1 MASIDTDVVIVGGGL
16 AGLTLALQL
25 RKERNDIDIT
35 VIERKQH
42 PLPAAISKIG
52 ESTVEIGAHYLASVI
67 GQRQHLESD
76 QLPKFGL
83 RLFFGDAKH
92 DFSCADELG
101 SSRLLSVPTYQ
112 LDRGLLENWLAYTAQ
127 EQGVKFFDNARVRSV
142 IPESKN
148 HSVKFLNEEV
158 EYKLHA
164 RWLIDAAG
172 RTNFLKR
179 RFSLG
184 CENNHHCN
192 AIWFRVDGCIR
203 IDEWTTSSTWSARC
217 VDFTGKRWLST
228 NHLMGPGYWVWL
240 IPLASGATSVG
251 IVFDSN
257 LHSLNSMRTF
267 KLALNW
273 LEENQPLCAG
283 AIRDCDILD
292 FHILRD
298 YSHDCRQVFSA
309 QQWALS
315 GDSGVF
321 VDPFYS
327 PGTDFIGISN
337 TFITDLIIRDLA
349 GETIESRSVRYQQMY
364 TSFYRNALSLYENL
378 YPGFGDRHLMMGKT
392 LWDYAFYWGALSVL
406 FFQKSLTDLKGM
418 DACAIHLGRI
428 QRCNERMQALFRHH
442 AREQRY
448 LEPKGIFIDQY
459 QIPILRRFNSDLPES
474 VKNGSISGHIK
485 RNADCLSEVARHL
498 ENLLFVD
505 PQGKASPREIELLGD
520 FRARLNV

>member
-35 VIERKQH
+35 VIERKRH
-42 PLPAAISKIG
+42 PLPAAISKVG
-52 ESTVEIGAHYLASVI
+52 ESTVEIGAHYLANII

-101 SSRLLSVPTYQ
+101 SSRILSVPTYQ

-127 EQGVKFFDNARVRSV
+127 DQGVNFFDNARVQSV
-142 IPESKN
+142 IPGIKN
-148 HSVKFLNEEV
+148 HGVKFLDDEG
-158 EYKLHA
+158 EYKLHS
-164 RWLIDAAG
+164 RWLIDTAG
-172 RTNFLKR
+172 RTSFLKR

-192 AIWFRVDGCIR
+192 AIWFRVDGYIR
-203 IDEWTTSSTWSARC
+203 IDEWTTSSTWRARC

-251 IVFDSN
+251 IVSDPD
-257 LHSLNSMRTF
+257 LHPLNSMRTV

-273 LEENQPLCAG
+273 LEKNQPLCAAAVRG
-283 AIRDCDILD
+283 RDILD
-292 FHILRD
+292 FHILRN

-315 GDSGVF
+315 GESGVF

-327 PGTDFIGISN
+327 PGTDFIAISN

-349 GETIESRSVRYQQMY
+349 GESIESRSVRYQQMY

-392 LWDYAFYWGALSVL
+392 LWDYAFYWGALSIL
-406 FFQKSLTDLKGM
+406 FFQKSLIDLTGM
-418 DACAIHLGRI
+418 DACAIHLARI
-428 QRCNERMQALFRHH
+428 QRCNERMQRLFRHR
-442 AREQRY
+442 AIEQRY
-448 LEPKGIFIDQY
+448 LEPKGIFVDQY
-459 QIPILRRFNSDLPES
+459 QIPILRSFNSDLLGPVINET
-474 VKNGSISGHIK
+474 ISAHIK
-485 RNADCLSEVARHL
+485 RNADILWEVAGYL

-505 PQGKASPREIELLGD
+505 PQGKASLREVELLGD
-520 FRARLNV
+520 FRARLIV